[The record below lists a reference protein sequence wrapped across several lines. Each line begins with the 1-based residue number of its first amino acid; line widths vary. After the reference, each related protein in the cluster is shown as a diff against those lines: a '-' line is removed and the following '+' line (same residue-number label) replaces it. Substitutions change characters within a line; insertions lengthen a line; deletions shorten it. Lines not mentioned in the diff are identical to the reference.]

1 MPGTI
6 WTIGHSNRTADEF
19 VGLLHD
25 ESIGLVAD
33 VRRFPGSR
41 TNPQFGG
48 ETLAVDLARNGIGY
62 RHLAALGGRRGKPAA
77 GSPNLGW
84 RVASF
89 AAFADY
95 MNTDAFLEGLADL
108 IALAESHRVA
118 IMCSE
123 AVPWRCHRRLISDAM
138 LVRGWTVRD
147 VIGPGQVRDHALTP
161 FARLNDGRLVYPTS

>member
-1 MPGTI
+1 
-6 WTIGHSNRTADEF
+6 
-19 VGLLHD
+19 
-25 ESIGLVAD
+25 
-33 VRRFPGSR
+33 
-41 TNPQFGG
+41 
-48 ETLAVDLARNGIGY
+48 
-62 RHLAALGGRRGKPAA
+62 
-77 GSPNLGW
+77 
-84 RVASF
+84 
-89 AAFADY
+89 